1 MEFGLWRWGES
12 VALGELMFDGFWA
25 GAESPRRHTEVMMRT
40 AGMVYK
46 SSKQALAW
54 FFEVSRDKWKARCR
68 EVREALR
75 GKAVQVAEAARERD
89 AWRATAEAALRR
101 AAELESQVVHWQA
114 QFEIESKKTALRLA
128 RGRS

>member
-1 MEFGLWRWGES
+1 
-12 VALGELMFDGFWA
+12 
-25 GAESPRRHTEVMMRT
+25 MRT
-40 AGMVYK
+40 AGAVYK
-46 SSKQALAW
+46 SSKRALAW

-75 GKAVQVAEAARERD
+75 GKAAQVAQAAHERD
-89 AWRATAEAALRR
+89 AWRAKAEAALRR
-101 AAELESQVVHWQA
+101 AAELESQVVRWQT

>member
-1 MEFGLWRWGES
+1 
-12 VALGELMFDGFWA
+12 
-25 GAESPRRHTEVMMRT
+25 MRT
-40 AGMVYK
+40 AGAVYK
-46 SSKQALAW
+46 SSKRALAW

-75 GKAVQVAEAARERD
+75 GKAAQVAQAAHERD
-89 AWRATAEAALRR
+89 AWRAKAEAALRR
-101 AAELESQVVHWQA
+101 AAELESQVVHWQT